1 GLTVTDA
8 QGRVV
13 ETRNKGIEVDDKTGN
28 YTIKLDKAEAEAR
41 KADGA
46 EGTADRL
53 ERKAD
58 GTERLLAK
66 DGSEM
71 KSDADKLLEKFKN
84 YTPEQQR
91 QLRQDLADI
100 DKLPPEQRKK
110 VYEAL
115 DKIARNDE
123 HPGDKIRLTGQQA
136 RELVA
141 SLAHQIAHPES
152 IQQGDKMTCVLA
164 NAEQTLARNNPD
176 VYADMVAKLA
186 TEGKY
191 TTHDGKT
198 IEVQTDPDG
207 TSLAAKSDWYG
218 QRSYASEL
226 FQNGVANLGLPP
238 GARYES
244 YPPGDPHLVP
254 RPDGVAP
261 SSDTGER
268 VRYPDGKVTA
278 FEGLGS
284 QQQAEV
290 LNHLVKDG
298 RYGAVSINTPQDLE
312 GALKKNGGPPLN
324 VGISLGGGDLAKTG
338 MGSGEGAALS
348 GYHAVNI
355 THFDKGPPAMVYY
368 ENPAGGTD
376 HSYPHGQGVPAE
388 EFIKAM
394 HAGKTEMKAVV
405 KGAEGADSKPAGGK
419 MGDPASVGHPGDASA
434 ARPRESH
441 EGLMGNPITLEPV
454 TIIGDKSAPDVP
466 GAEYKGEGIKR
477 DVPPGAQA
485 LKPGQTF
492 EDLAKQQ
499 LGNQPPPTREEIDK
513 YIKEIRQL
521 NNVYEESQVKPDQVL
536 KLPGHSPN
544 GDLITDDGNATRTV
558 TQDGTVKV
566 EHYDG
571 TSYEIRPV
579 PNGGYSYHHK
589 GPKPE
594 DNYEYTRQPDG
605 KGGYTEKHTGK
616 RPEDN
621 YEITKTPDGHYKI
634 KDAKGERSADAYDA
648 AHPDPRVEK
657 AKMLEAAQSMP
668 DEMRARFY
676 ENMERFENRAN
687 KQNLSPEERA
697 RFYHELTR
705 LIDAKD
711 TGNSNLPDA
720 FERHKLAEQVMKN
733 AADPKSIDQGMHGTC
748 GAAALES
755 RIYTNNPSAAA
766 KMITDVATTGE
777 FKAKDGTVVKPDPSV
792 LEPDAEAQ
800 YTETPDGK
808 RNYASQVFQ
817 GTAIS
822 MVPSGAGYKQ
832 GQPDESAKPPK
843 TGETCDKGEFKG
855 VTPAEVQD
863 MEKKITGND
872 RPLPVIENSKVL
884 SPDGQLIKA
893 EDGQIHVGSEAE
905 LRQQLLKMKTA
916 NPPQLP
922 AVIFVHT
929 QNEPF
934 FADSGGGK
942 AGGSGAYHF
951 VTVSDYDPRTGKVSI
966 DNQWGKGSDH
976 RNLSVSD
983 LYHATQAPT
992 PERIKELEA
1001 EVKRNKAAHKE
1012 NPVLEL
1018 EVLRLKRNA
1027 GQISQEAFDEEVTR
1041 VMKHQKERWDKD
1053 PDMKNI
1059 PAGER
1064 KVLYRAY
1071 QAMLYSL
1078 PEADK
1083 KKVTSAVG
1091 DVPEPVDPLEIVGG
1105 G

>member
-1 GLTVTDA
+1 M
-8 QGRVV
+8 
-13 ETRNKGIEVDDKTGN
+13 K
-28 YTIKLDKAEAEAR
+28 
-41 KADGA
+41 DGA
-46 EGTADRL
+46 KLVKGPESDGSHVVALEKGRQLDARGEGTQVL
-53 ERKAD
+53 RKAD
-58 GTERLLAK
+58 GTEVLLNK
-66 DGSEM
+66 NGQPVE
-71 KSDADKLLEKFKN
+71 SDADKLMAKFKN
-84 YTPEQQR
+84 FTPEQQH

-110 VYEAL
+110 VYESL
-115 DKIARNDE
+115 DRIARNDE
-123 HPGDKIRLTGQQA
+123 HPEHAIKLTGQQA

-164 NAEQTLARNNPD
+164 NSEQTLARNHPE

-186 TEGKY
+186 TDGKY
-191 TTHDGKT
+191 TTPGGKT
-198 IEVQTDPDG
+198 IEVQKNSEG
-207 TSLAAKSDWYG
+207 RLAGKSDAYS
-218 QRSYASEL
+218 QRSYASKL
-226 FQNGVANLGLPP
+226 FQNGAAQLGMKE
-238 GARYES
+238 GDVYKS
-244 YPPGDPHLVP
+244 YPPGAPELNP
-254 RPDGVAP
+254 RPAGVNP
-261 SSDTGER
+261 SNDTGER
-268 VRYPDGKVTA
+268 VVHKDGTTEKFRGFDA
-278 FEGLGS
+278 
-284 QQQAEV
+284 QQQADI
-290 LNHLVKDG
+290 LNQLAPNDKYRATEPVK
-298 RYGAVSINTPQDLE
+298 TPADLE
-312 GALKKNGGPPLN
+312 KALKENGGPPLN
-324 VGISLGGGDLAKTG
+324 VGIHLGPESGFTG
-338 MGSGEGAALS
+338 MSGSEGASGS

-355 THFDKGPPAMVYY
+355 TRIETGPDGKKYVYY

-376 HSYPHGQGVPAE
+376 HSYPNGAGVPIE
-388 EFIKAM
+388 DFVKAM
-394 HAGKTEMKAVV
+394 QGGDIKMRAVV
-405 KGAEGADSKPAGGK
+405 HGGAALPRGAEAHAARMGNPGSGAGLELHDAYAGA
-419 MGDPASVGHPGDASA
+419 MGDP
-434 ARPRESH
+434 
-441 EGLMGNPITLEPV
+441 ITLDPV
-454 TIIGDKSAPDVP
+454 TTIGDKTEPDVP

-477 DVPPGAQA
+477 DVPPVAQA

-513 YIKEIRQL
+513 YIEEIRQL

-544 GDLITDDGNATRTV
+544 GDLITADGNATRTV

-605 KGGYTEKHTGK
+605 KGGYTKKHTGK

-634 KDAKGERSADAYDA
+634 KDAKGEKSADAYDA
-648 AHPDPRVEK
+648 AHSDPRVEK

-720 FERHKLAEQVMKN
+720 FERHKLAEQIMKN
-733 AADPKSIDQGMHGTC
+733 AADPKSIDQGLHGTC

-755 RIYTNNPSAAA
+755 RIYTNNSLAAA
-766 KMITDVATTGE
+766 RMITDVATTGE
-777 FKAKDGTVVKPDPSV
+777 FKAKDGTVVKPDPSL

-822 MVPSGAGYKQ
+822 MEPSGAGYKQ
-832 GQPDESAKPPK
+832 GQPDESAKPPR

-884 SPDGQLIKA
+884 LPDGQLVKP

-922 AVIFVHT
+922 AVIFVHP

-951 VTVSDYDPRTGKVSI
+951 VTVTDYDPRTGKVSI
-966 DNQWGKGSDH
+966 DKQWGKGSDH

-1027 GQISQEAFDEEVTR
+1027 GQISQEAFDVEVTR

-1053 PDMKNI
+1053 PDMNNI
-1059 PAGER
+1059 PAEER

-1083 KKVTSAVG
+1083 KKVTSSVG
-1091 DVPEPVDPLEIVGG
+1091 EVPEPVDPLEIVGG